1 MKRIR
6 GSVTAV
12 EVLGVAV
19 RVWIASPTGDSS
31 DSYLYDIHCLN
42 ESQANDIAQSWC
54 EAWDLTYTD
63 LNPATYTVWIGGGEH
78 NERLLTKGE
87 AIDIAQWLV
96 DEGYEDVQVVDTATN
111 IVVAQHEWANS

>member
-1 MKRIR
+1 MKRIK

-42 ESQANDIAQSWC
+42 ESQAKGVAELWA
-54 EAWDLTYTD
+54 ETWG
-63 LNPATYTVWIGGGEH
+63 LNYSPATYTVWIGGGEH
-78 NERLLTKGE
+78 NERLLTKPE

-96 DEGYEDVQVVDTATN
+96 DEGYEDVQIIDTATN